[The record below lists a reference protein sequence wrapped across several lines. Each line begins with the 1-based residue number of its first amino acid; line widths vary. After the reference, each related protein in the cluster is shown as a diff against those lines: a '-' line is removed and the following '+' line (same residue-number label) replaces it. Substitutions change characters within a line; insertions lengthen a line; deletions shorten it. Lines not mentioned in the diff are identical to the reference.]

1 MPNRYWQLDRFF
13 SKQDVGAEEWLRD
26 TGFILSSIDTV
37 EDPYFCRIH
46 LETNCKDVACQ
57 PALDPTGKPL
67 LTRIYYEEVCQYVEC
82 DKLCHKPFSRLL
94 GFMWH
99 HFARCSWAEPFGPCG
114 SKHCSRCNR

>member
-1 MPNRYWQLDRFF
+1 MSGLLRDLIIWFYCRRRVLMPNRYWQLDRFF

-57 PALDPTGKPL
+57 PA
-67 LTRIYYEEVCQYVEC
+67 
-82 DKLCHKPFSRLL
+82 
-94 GFMWH
+94 
-99 HFARCSWAEPFGPCG
+99 
-114 SKHCSRCNR
+114 